1 MKRFTLIFFL
11 TLCVICGRAAK
22 AYNRPVTVTQSDGT
36 QLTVI
41 CHGDEDFNYYTTI
54 DGVILHQTGTNFYIA
69 AINKNGEKVS
79 TGQLAHNKELRN
91 AMETELIG
99 MQNKKLFYDNA
110 TVAKKKAR
118 MMREP
123 IHDGTRLFPHTGK
136 PRVLVILAEFSD
148 TPFRINSPKEAFDE
162 YLNAEGE
169 LKDYGN
175 FNHRNYGSIRKYFKD
190 MSFGQ
195 FEPQF
200 DVYGPVT
207 LDNTLAYYGKDENG
221 RTDHTSRLIT
231 DVCKAADGMV
241 DFTQYDAD
249 NDGYVDLVYVIYAGY
264 AQSVSGNSSDCI
276 WPKSGT
282 AYFEDMYD
290 NKKIYR
296 YGVSNEL
303 SDTPAKDYTRINGIG
318 LFCHEFSHTMGM
330 PDLYATNTECMN
342 ADNQQ
347 LEYWSIM
354 DSGTYTAN
362 GRVPT
367 AYTAW
372 EREAFGWL
380 EIETL
385 ENKGSVSL
393 NTIDNRGKAYRIK
406 NDNDNTGNEYLIVQN
421 IQKEGWNSQQ
431 LGHGMLVF
439 RVDYNADDFNLS
451 NNCVNNTLGHPRMTI
466 IPADGRL
473 MTMASAQQESTAEL
487 PAGTLYT
494 TSMAGDPFP
503 GIKNVTSLTD
513 EAPFTPLV
521 YTVQPLNKPL
531 LNIKENTETGAVTF
545 DFIEAGAPTD
555 INGVTVS
562 EQKAIDNSIYHI
574 DGRFAGT
581 DKGSLK
587 KGIYIIGGN
596 KVVIR

>member
-1 MKRFTLIFFL
+1 MKRFTLLFFL
-11 TLCVICGRAAK
+11 SLCVICGRAAK
-22 AYNRPVTVTQSDGT
+22 AHSLPVKVTQSDGT

-54 DGVILHQTGTNFYIA
+54 DGVILHQTGKDFYIA
-69 AINKNGEKVS
+69 AINENGERIS
-79 TGQLAHNKELRN
+79 TGQLAHNKEMRSDV
-91 AMETELIG
+91 ETELAVR
-99 MQNKKLFYDNA
+99 QNREMFYKKAEAL
-110 TVAKKKAR
+110 KKKAKL
-118 MMREP
+118 MREL
-123 IHDGTRLFPHTGK
+123 IQGGTRFFPHTGK
-136 PRVLVILAEFSD
+136 PRTLVILAEFSD

-175 FNHRNYGSIRKYFKD
+175 YNYKNYGSVRKYFKD

-200 DVYGPVT
+200 DVYGPVK
-207 LDNTLAYYGKDENG
+207 LDNTLAYYGEDTGN
-221 RTDHTSRLIT
+221 RTDRMDRLIP
-231 DVCKAADGMV
+231 DVCKAADGLV
-241 DFTQYDAD
+241 DFSQYDAD

-282 AYFEDMYD
+282 TSMNETFD

-303 SDTPAKDYTRINGIG
+303 SDTPDKNYTRINGIG

-330 PDLYATNTECMN
+330 PDLYATIT
-342 ADNQQ
+342 AYQDVDNQQ

-380 EIETL
+380 EIGTL
-385 ENKGSVSL
+385 ENKGSISL
-393 NTIDNRGKAYRIK
+393 PTIDNGGKAYRIM
-406 NDNDNTGNEYLIVQN
+406 NGNDNTGNEYLIVQN
-421 IQKEGWNSQQ
+421 IQQEGWNSQQ

-439 RVDYNADDFNLS
+439 HVDYDANAFNIS
-451 NNCVNNTLGHPRMTI
+451 QNRVNNTLGHPRMTI

-473 MTMASAQQESTAEL
+473 MTQASALKESTTGVSA
-487 PAGTLYT
+487 ATLYK
-494 TSMAGDPFP
+494 SSLAGDPFP
-503 GIKNVTSLTD
+503 GIKGVTSLTD
-513 EAPFTPLV
+513 EAPYTPLV
-521 YTVQPLNKPL
+521 YTSQPLNKPL
-531 LNIKENTETGAVTF
+531 LNIKENTETGIVTF
-545 DFIEAGAPTD
+545 DFIEAGDPTGIEMPAAASPESAD
-555 INGVTVS
+555 KRIFS
-562 EQKAIDNSIYHI
+562 I

-581 DKGSLK
+581 DKGCLK
-587 KGIYIIGGN
+587 KGIYISNGKKI
-596 KVVIR
+596 VVR